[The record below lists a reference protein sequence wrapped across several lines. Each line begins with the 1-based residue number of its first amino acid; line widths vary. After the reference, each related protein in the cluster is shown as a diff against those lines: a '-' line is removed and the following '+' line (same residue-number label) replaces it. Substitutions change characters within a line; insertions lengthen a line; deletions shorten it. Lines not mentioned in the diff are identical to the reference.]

1 MNFGKNLQILRK
13 MSGMTQEELAEK
25 TNVSRQTIS
34 KWELGS
40 ILPEIEKLFELGEM
54 FHCTIDELLKGN
66 FDYSHQLYS
75 DIKIVSVA
83 PFKYISYAVV
93 SCEPEEDAI
102 AHVERW
108 AKHLRIENPYII
120 GWDFSHVSQEQRN
133 KYHMRGYEA
142 ALLLDGNDKGDI
154 DAVIK
159 FQNRQNYV
167 KITLKETAGGEFS
180 VIPNAYK
187 ALKTYMSIN
196 GIKEKRDPAV
206 LSCYEYEYY
215 DTNNTKFMDV
225 FIAIE

>member
-83 PFKYISYAVV
+83 PFKYIKL
-93 SCEPEEDAI
+93 C
-102 AHVERW
+102 
-108 AKHLRIENPYII
+108 
-120 GWDFSHVSQEQRN
+120 G
-133 KYHMRGYEA
+133 
-142 ALLLDGNDKGDI
+142 
-154 DAVIK
+154 
-159 FQNRQNYV
+159 
-167 KITLKETAGGEFS
+167 
-180 VIPNAYK
+180 
-187 ALKTYMSIN
+187 
-196 GIKEKRDPAV
+196 
-206 LSCYEYEYY
+206 C
-215 DTNNTKFMDV
+215 
-225 FIAIE
+225 

>member
-1 MNFGKNLQILRK
+1 M
-13 MSGMTQEELAEK
+13 
-25 TNVSRQTIS
+25 
-34 KWELGS
+34 
-40 ILPEIEKLFELGEM
+40 
-54 FHCTIDELLKGN
+54 
-66 FDYSHQLYS
+66 
-75 DIKIVSVA
+75 
-83 PFKYISYAVV
+83 
-93 SCEPEEDAI
+93 
-102 AHVERW
+102 ERW